1 MCVGVCG
8 WVGVCVC
15 VCVGVCVWECVC
27 GWDGGCVSTG
37 GVYMGSTFTYWKS
50 FTQTHSLSFPSIYP
64 TSPPQH
70 THTYLLPDP
79 QTSVNERSVCVW
91 KGKGEEGEGKNEG
104 SRYNTLLYQGSYNS
118 QTQLGQGF
126 QDAPHRREA
135 CKFPHKAKNSFL
147 AH

>member
-1 MCVGVCG
+1 
-8 WVGVCVC
+8 
-15 VCVGVCVWECVC
+15 
-27 GWDGGCVSTG
+27 
-37 GVYMGSTFTYWKS
+37 MGSTWDL
-50 FTQTHSLSFPSIYP
+50 HSHIGSHSRKLTPFPSPLSIP
-64 TSPPQH
+64 HTHTH

-126 QDAPHRREA
+126 QDV
-135 CKFPHKAKNSFL
+135 KL
-147 AH
+147 ANFHTKPRIHS